1 MVNHKGFE
9 SYLMGFFTAY
19 DWSYPIQ
26 SKLGWTKMRLG
37 KYAAYPESIPFE
49 RVVELAEFL
58 ATETWLIEINVDTMY
73 LILTRKWKC
82 GENTIT
88 KNQDEKYVK

>member
-9 SYLMGFFTAY
+9 SYLMRFFTAY
-19 DWSYPIQ
+19 DWLYPIQ

-37 KYAAYPESIPFE
+37 KYAAYPESMPFE
-49 RVVELAEFL
+49 RVVQLAEFL
-58 ATETWLIEINVDTMY
+58 ETTNCVGINVDTMY
-73 LILTRKWKC
+73 LVLTRKWKC

-88 KNQDEKYVK
+88 KNQDGKYVK

>member
-1 MVNHKGFE
+1 MKKRSEFE
-9 SYLMGFFTAY
+9 LYLMSFFTAY
-19 DWSYPIQ
+19 DWAYPVQ

-37 KYAAYPESIPFE
+37 KYAAYPESMPFE

-73 LILTRKWKC
+73 LVLTRKWKC